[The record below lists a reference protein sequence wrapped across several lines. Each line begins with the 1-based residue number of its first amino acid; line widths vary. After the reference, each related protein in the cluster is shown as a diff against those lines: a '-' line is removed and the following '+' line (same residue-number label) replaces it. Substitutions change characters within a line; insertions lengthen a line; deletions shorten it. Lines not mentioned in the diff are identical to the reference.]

1 MQIEIVQEQ
10 LAKMGSDGW
19 LLYDFQGMNP
29 IARKLVGLRGNL
41 LTRRWFYWIPRRG
54 KPSIVC
60 HRIEQH
66 GFQSL
71 DGRLHPFKSWDEMIQ
86 ILKEVLQGATTI
98 AMEYSPNG
106 SIPYVSRVD
115 AGTLEMVRSLGTRV
129 ISSANL
135 VQYFEA
141 SWSQA
146 QFQMHLE
153 ASRCLMEILVETFEK
168 VRHSLGI
175 GCGVTEYELQQFMLE
190 KYGEHSLYSFSAP
203 IVAVNQNSGNPHY
216 EPSREN
222 SSPIRKGDLLLVDFW
237 AKLQKP
243 EAVYGDY
250 TWVAYLGEVIPDRY
264 LAIWEIVKGARDAA
278 SAFVK
283 SRYPTDPLQ
292 GWEVDSVAR
301 EFIQQRGY
309 GEYFI
314 HRTGH
319 NIGEEDH
326 GNGANMDSLETRD
339 ERLLLPHTCF
349 SIEPGIYLPEFGIR
363 SEINVYLDDAMV
375 VITGEPVQ
383 QEVVRIY

>member
-1 MQIEIVQEQ
+1 MQRETVQEQ
-10 LAKMGSDGW
+10 LAKMDLDGW
-19 LLYDFQGMNP
+19 LLYDFQGLNP

-41 LTRRWFYWIPRRG
+41 LTRRWFYWIPRIG
-54 KPSIVC
+54 EPAIVC

-66 GFQSL
+66 EFQSL
-71 DGRLHPFKSWDEMIQ
+71 DGRLHPFKSWDDMIR

-106 SIPYVSRVD
+106 SIPYVSRID
-115 AGTLEMVRSLGTRV
+115 GGTLEMVRNLGTRV
-129 ISSANL
+129 ISSADL

-141 SWSQA
+141 RWSRA

-153 ASRCLMEILVETFEK
+153 ASRSLMRILEATFEK
-168 VRHSLGI
+168 VKASLGV

-190 KYGEHSLYSFSAP
+190 RYVEEGLFTFSAP
-203 IVAVNQNSGNPHY
+203 IVAANQNSGNPHY

-222 SSPIRKGDLLLVDFW
+222 SLPIRKGHFLLVDFW
-237 AKLQKP
+237 AKLKKP
-243 EAVYGDY
+243 EAVYADY
-250 TWVAYLGEVIPDRY
+250 TWVAFLDEVIPDRY
-264 LAIWEIVKGARDAA
+264 LAIWEIVRGARDAA

-283 SRYPTDPLQ
+283 SRYPKDPPQ
-292 GWEVDSVAR
+292 GWEVDSIAR
-301 EFIQQRGY
+301 KFIQRKGY
-309 GEYFI
+309 GEFFI

-326 GNGANMDSLETRD
+326 GNGANMDSLETKD

-363 SEINVYLDDAMV
+363 SEINVYLDDDTV